1 MSNKKIIESIRE
13 YIGNLSCMSTFTNA
27 ININYLSDD
36 DDSFSIEEVPSQ
48 PILKKYVD
56 GSSIR
61 QYQFIFTSKEP
72 YSEEILQ
79 NLDNSSFYED
89 FANEIEEK
97 NNKGDLPLLDNLEAR
112 SIEVTSSPYCVR
124 VTEDKAIY
132 QINLNLKYFKGAC

>member
-48 PILKKYVD
+48 PIIKKYVD
-56 GSSIR
+56 GSTVR

-79 NLDNSSFYED
+79 N
-89 FANEIEEK
+89 IE
-97 NNKGDLPLLDNLEAR
+97 
-112 SIEVTSSPYCVR
+112 
-124 VTEDKAIY
+124 
-132 QINLNLKYFKGAC
+132 

>member
-1 MSNKKIIESIRE
+1 MSNKKIIEAIRE
-13 YIGNLSCMSTFTNA
+13 YIGNLSCMSTFANA
-27 ININYLSDD
+27 INVNYLSDD
-36 DDSFSIEEVPSQ
+36 DDSFSIEEVPCN
-48 PILKKYVD
+48 PVLKKYVD

-79 NLDNSSFYED
+79 NIDNSSFYED
-89 FANEIEEK
+89 FANEIESK
-97 NNKGDLPLLDNLEAR
+97 NYNGDLPLLYNLEVR

-132 QINLNLKYFKGAC
+132 QINLNLKYYKGVC

>member
-13 YIGNLSCMSTFTNA
+13 YIGNLDCISTFNTA
-27 ININYLSDD
+27 INVNYLADD
-36 DDSFSIEEVPSQ
+36 DNSFSIEEVPAQ
-48 PILKKYVD
+48 TIVKKYVD

-79 NLDNSSFYED
+79 NIDNSSFYED

-97 NNKGDLPLLDNLEAR
+97 NSKGDLPLLDNLEVR
-112 SIEVTSSPYCVR
+112 SIEVTSNPYCVR
-124 VTEDKAIY
+124 ATEDKAIY

>member
-1 MSNKKIIESIRE
+1 MSNKKIIESVRE
-13 YIGNLSCMSTFTNA
+13 YIQNLSCLSTFNNA
-27 ININYLSDD
+27 INVNYLSDD
-36 DDSFSIEEVPSQ
+36 DNSFSIEEVPSQ
-48 PILKKYVD
+48 TILKKYVD
-56 GSSIR
+56 GSSLR
-61 QYQFIFTSKEP
+61 QYQFIFTSKES

-79 NLDNSSFYED
+79 NIDNSSFYED

-97 NNKGDLPLLDNLEAR
+97 NSKCDLPVLDNLEAR

>member
-1 MSNKKIIESIRE
+1 MSNKKIIESVRE
-13 YIGNLSCMSTFTNA
+13 YIQNLSCLSTFNNA
-27 ININYLSDD
+27 INVNYLSDD
-36 DDSFSIEEVPSQ
+36 DNSFSLEEVPCN
-48 PILKKYVD
+48 PIIKKYVD
-56 GSSIR
+56 GSSLR

-79 NLDNSSFYED
+79 NIDNSSFYED

-132 QINLNLKYFKGAC
+132 QINLNLIYFKGAC